1 MNAADLFCGAGGTS
15 TGMVQAAIKRGLPL
29 DLVAINHWPTAVKTH
44 ARNHPWATHV
54 CADLASTGADPNKLV
69 PGGKLDILVA
79 SPECTHFS
87 TARGAKPCNDQ
98 SRASAWHV
106 LHWCERLNVSE
117 VLVENVKEF
126 QHWGPLNAEG
136 RPDKTKKGATFM
148 AWIAA
153 LESMG
158 YTVEWKIINAADFG
172 SATSRRRLFVRA
184 SKIGKISWPVP
195 THDPS
200 GQDGLEQWK
209 SARSIIDWDLK
220 GKSIF
225 NRKTPLK
232 PKTLDRIETG
242 LRKFGGEAFI
252 ACLRGT
258 ADDQAGGWAASLDVP
273 LKTIS
278 AGGIHAALCQPFLVQ
293 YQGGADQK
301 AMRVHP
307 VDEPLRTQGCENRFG
322 LCQPFVLNVAHEGG
336 DRVSSCDVPLGTI
349 PAGHRGEFAL
359 CEPFVIGQQSGA
371 VPRSVDN
378 PLPTVSTAGAIAL
391 CQPFLTKYYGTAKS
405 AQSVLEPLDTVTAK
419 GRFALVEP
427 KEMDILFR
435 MLQPHELAAAMG
447 FEEYEFEGNKT
458 EQVKQIGNAVAVE
471 PAEALCGSMMDQLA

>member
-69 PGGKLDILVA
+69 PGGRLDILVA
-79 SPECTHFS
+79 SPECTHHS
-87 TARGAKPCNDQ
+87 IARGGKPCSNQ

-106 LHWCERLNVSE
+106 LHWCERLDVSE

-126 QHWGPLNAEG
+126 QHWGPLDCDG
-136 RPDKTKKGATFM
+136 RPVKEKKGITFD
-148 AWIAA
+148 AWLAA
-153 LESMG
+153 LSSLG
-158 YTVEWKIINAADFG
+158 YAVDWKIINSADFG
-172 SATSRRRLFVRA
+172 SATSRKRLFVRA
-184 SKIGKISWPVP
+184 SKTGDIVWPVP
-195 THDPS
+195 THS
-200 GQDGLEQWK
+200 LHGEEGLSPWK
-209 SARSIIDWDLK
+209 PARDIIDWDLK

-225 NRKTPLK
+225 DRKKPLK
-232 PKTLDRIETG
+232 DKTLARIEAG

-258 ADDQAGGWAASLDVP
+258 ADSQSGSWAASVDDP

-278 AGGIHAALCQPFLVQ
+278 AGGVHAALCQPFV
-293 YQGGADQK
+293 
-301 AMRVHP
+301 V
-307 VDEPLRTQGCENRFG
+307 
-322 LCQPFVLNVAHEGG
+322 NVAHAGG
-336 DRVSSCDVPLGTI
+336 DRVKSCDEPLGTI
-349 PAGHRGEFAL
+349 PAGHRGEFGL

-371 VPRSVDN
+371 SPRSTKD
-378 PLPTVSTAGAIAL
+378 PLPTIATAGAIAL

-419 GRFALVEP
+419 SRFALVEP
-427 KEMDILFR
+427 REMDILFR
-435 MLQPHELAAAMG
+435 MLKPHELAAAMG
-447 FEEYEFEGNKT
+447 FEDYEFEGNTT
-458 EQVKQIGNAVAVE
+458 EKVRQIGNAVAVE